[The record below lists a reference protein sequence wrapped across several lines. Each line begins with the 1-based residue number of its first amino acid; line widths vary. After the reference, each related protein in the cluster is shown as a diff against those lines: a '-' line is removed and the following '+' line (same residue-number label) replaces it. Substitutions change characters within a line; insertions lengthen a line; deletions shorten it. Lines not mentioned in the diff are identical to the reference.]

1 MVVDVNAR
9 LSLLQRKG
17 RTALIWAS
25 IEGLAKVVGKLLD
38 AGADKDARDN
48 VGCPCNTLLALLAAV
63 RMQGSP
69 PLVCMNGSPQV
80 EWW

>member
-1 MVVDVNAR
+1 MLVDANAR
-9 LSLLQRKG
+9 LPLLQGGK
-17 RTALIWAS
+17 TALSWAS
-25 IEGLAKVVGKLLD
+25 KYGHAKVVGKLLD
-38 AGADKDARDN
+38 AGADKDAGDN

-69 PLVCMNGSPQV
+69 PVMCINGSPQV